1 MARYSDHG
9 VWRRGSSR
17 TRRCRWIETGK
28 DPVHR
33 SGPQKACA
41 RGSDRV
47 VRAATSLIAEADLA
61 SVTLRAP
68 DGTFHTAVETDPLAM
83 ELEVHQAARAVVARR
98 LRFNR

>member
-1 MARYSDHG
+1 
-9 VWRRGSSR
+9 
-17 TRRCRWIETGK
+17 
-28 DPVHR
+28 
-33 SGPQKACA
+33 
-41 RGSDRV
+41 